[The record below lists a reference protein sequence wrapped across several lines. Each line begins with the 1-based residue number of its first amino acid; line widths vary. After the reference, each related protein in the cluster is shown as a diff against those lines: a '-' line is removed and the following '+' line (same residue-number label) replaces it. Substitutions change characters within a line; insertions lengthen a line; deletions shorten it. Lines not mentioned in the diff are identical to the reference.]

1 MKRVQLGLYR
11 RHAVSTGR
19 SLLTVGLLMCTG
31 VSEATVME
39 FGDDGEQ
46 SIRFKGS
53 AKTSTSNALEQTD
66 SSQWS
71 RASDAELRTLTR
83 KIALDHSGTIGV
95 RKAGLSAFTFA
106 EVFEA
111 LVERESAFN
120 PTAISPKGAKGLGQL
135 MPGTASDMGVMDPFD
150 PEANL
155 VGSAKYL
162 TLLLAEFGSLKPALA
177 AYNAGPARVR
187 KHGGVPPFAETKAY
201 IDWIFKKAG
210 IAPATPQPIVVSAPA
225 SKPINEEQ
233 SLNGDVSVWEF

>member
-1 MKRVQLGLYR
+1 
-11 RHAVSTGR
+11 
-19 SLLTVGLLMCTG
+19 
-31 VSEATVME
+31 ME

-46 SIRFKGS
+46 SIRFNGS
-53 AKTSTSNALEQTD
+53 TTTSTPTTIDQTN
-66 SSQWS
+66 SSQ
-71 RASDAELRTLTR
+71 RSDVPGAELRALTR
-83 KIALDHSGTIGV
+83 KIALAHSGTIGV
-95 RKAGLSAFTFA
+95 RRAGLSAFTFA

-135 MPGTASDMGVMDPFD
+135 MPGTASDMGVIDPFD

-155 VGSAKYL
+155 VGSANYL
-162 TLLLAEFGSLKPALA
+162 TLLLAEFGSLKLALA

-201 IDWIFKKAG
+201 IDWIFEQAG

-225 SKPINEEQ
+225 SKPIHKEQ